1 MTPGSAAELPNVN
14 QRVDIWFD
22 GYDEYY
28 PGRVT
33 SIVAPYE
40 FNVVLEDGTDWTIDS
55 RKHVFKFPDEP
66 AEQPQTVKKTV
77 GRPKNASTTTK
88 KMDDDSEK
96 QVSADDN
103 PEQNGGAQARRR
115 MGRALRKNATP
126 TRTVEPDVDEEP
138 DEPSD
143 DANQDQ
149 DDYNPKDDEIN
160 DQRLP
165 RLRRSARVADE
176 ERERRTTRSRAKPIQ
191 EPVGLPPRTR
201 KRSLSKR
208 APETT
213 DEERSSKRR
222 RRMEEEADRMDDDVA
237 RDDDGMAGLSTKAV
251 TAIAVEAALESAK
264 AVLKPLSEKMTFIVT
279 QFAEINKLMKQ
290 TAEDAAKDAVQKVVG
305 KPDESKGTLA
315 ALANF
320 KLNISEIIGGGEAR
334 IEAFS
339 NLSEQEFEHLN
350 RLVEHQGKALKE
362 LERLLY
368 AAREFGKKKVLEEAA
383 APPSKEVEKATDK

>member
-1 MTPGSAAELPNVN
+1 MTPGSTTQLPSVN

-55 RKHVFKFPDEP
+55 RKHVYKFPDEP
-66 AEQPQTVKKTV
+66 AEQPQTVKKTL
-77 GRPKNASTTTK
+77 GRPKSVPTK
-88 KMDDDSEK
+88 KGDDDSEK
-96 QVSADDN
+96 PVSADDN
-103 PEQNGGAQARRR
+103 PEQNGASQTRRR

-126 TRTVEPDVDEEP
+126 TRTAEPDVDEEP
-138 DEPSD
+138 EEPSD

-149 DDYNPKDDEIN
+149 DDYNPKEDEVDD
-160 DQRLP
+160 QQLP

-191 EPVGLPPRTR
+191 QPIGLPPRTR
-201 KRSLSKR
+201 KRSFPKR
-208 APETT
+208 TPEST
-213 DEERSSKRR
+213 DEEKNSKRR
-222 RRMEEEADRMDDDVA
+222 RRLEEEADRMDEELVPEN
-237 RDDDGMAGLSTKAV
+237 DGLAGLSTKAV

-264 AVLKPLSEKMTFIVT
+264 AVLKPLSERMASIVT
-279 QFAEINKLMKQ
+279 QFTEMNKLMKQ
-290 TAEDAAKDAVQKVVG
+290 TAEEAAKDAVQKVVG

-383 APPSKEVEKATDK
+383 APSSKEVEQATDK